1 MGAQLTPELK
11 PEDVKTH
18 VDARELAAQLY
29 KESAQLVEG
38 KDEGDLTSEELTA
51 FETTFDRAKSFDERA
66 EALAPAAE
74 KFKSARERLDYYH
87 GKAKGQPVPWGR
99 YQAHD
104 GGDPVLRMERPKSMG
119 QVFVE
124 SDEYTGS
131 IKERADRNGRIGES
145 DRVQVKAAT
154 DVIGGGAGPGGALI
168 VPDYLPGILPMP
180 QRPLT
185 VRELFSQDTTDSDT
199 ISYAAQTGFDNAAA
213 AVAEA
218 TSTAGSGAKPQSSI
232 AWARRTSAV
241 ETIATWMAATRKQLA
256 DAGQTRALIDNQLR
270 LMLALEEEDQLVNGS
285 GTSPNLRGILN
296 VAGIQTLDLTAVA
309 AATANLDG
317 LRTARRMVATG
328 AARAQADGVVLNP
341 VDSEEFDLMQDGELR
356 YRAGDPFAF
365 GPDQGPPP
373 IWRMRRVESE
383 AVAAGTALVGAF
395 RVGGTV
401 FEREGIVILTSDSH
415 EDYFTR
421 NLVAVLAEERL
432 GFAVYFPAAFVEVTL
447 KAW

>member
-1 MGAQLTPELK
+1 MDPK
-11 PEDVKTH
+11 DVKTF
-18 VDARELAAQLY
+18 VDAREQAATLY
-29 KESAQLVEG
+29 KQAAELVEG
-38 KDEGDLTSEELTA
+38 KDEGDLTPEELTA
-51 FETTFDRAKSFDERA
+51 FEETFSAAKAMDERA
-66 EALAPAAE
+66 EELAPTAD
-74 KFKSARERLDYYH
+74 KFKSARERLDFYH
-87 GKAKGQPVPWGR
+87 TKAKGQPVPWDR
-99 YQAHD
+99 YNA
-104 GGDPVLRMERPKSMG
+104 GDPVSRIERPKSMG

-131 IKERADRNGRIGES
+131 IKDRAERNSRIGES
-145 DRVQVKAAT
+145 DRVNVKAAT

-168 VPDYLPGILPMP
+168 VPDYLPGILPLP

-185 VRELFSQDTTDSDT
+185 VRDLFSQDTTDSDS
-199 ISYAAQTGFDNAAA
+199 ISYAAQSAFDNAAA

-218 TSTAGSGAKPQSSI
+218 TSVADSGAKPQSSI
-232 AWARRTSAV
+232 AWTRRTSAI

-270 LMLALEEEDQLVNGS
+270 LMLQLEEEDQLMNGN

-296 VAGIQTLDLTAVA
+296 VAGIQTLDLS
-309 AATANLDG
+309 AATSTRANLDG

-341 VDSEEFDLMQDGELR
+341 IDSEEFDLMVDGEER
-356 YRAGDPFAF
+356 YRAGDPFAA
-365 GPDQGPPP
+365 GPAGPTP
-373 IWRMRRVESE
+373 IWRMQRVESE
-383 AVAAGTALVGAF
+383 AIAAGTALVGAF

-447 KAW
+447 DAWA